1 MIKLP
6 VLALVVILAA
16 LISCDPTGGDTYS
29 SPEFDAAVA
38 NCEQTIR
45 AEAENPQSVSFGE
58 ILHDYVEVR
67 PFPNS
72 WEIYGEFTQAG
83 GDRVLAPYFYWCVVG
98 MGEISTLN
106 IFTGHAAD
114 VDRTASRLICQ
125 RALAQRSEFP
135 DRADFRRDGTD
146 AAIGSLPF
154 WRFSGTVDLMNSSG
168 DMIPHSYYCSIDHG
182 KINDLGLNEKE

>member
-16 LISCDPTGGDTYS
+16 LISCDPIGGDTYS

-45 AEAENPQSVSFGE
+45 AEAENPQSVSFGQ

-72 WEIYGEFTQAG
+72 WEIYGEFTQAV
-83 GDRVLAPYFYWCVVG
+83 GDRVLAPHFYWCVVG
-98 MGEISTLN
+98 MGEISTLD

-114 VDRTASRLICQ
+114 VDNAASRVKCQ
-125 RALAQRSEFP
+125 WAIAQRSEFP
-135 DRADFRRDGTD
+135 DRADFDSYGPNSDWGT
-146 AAIGSLPF
+146 LPY
-154 WRFSGTVDLMNSSG
+154 WKIQGTVGLMNSSG
-168 DMIPHSYYCSIDHG
+168 EMIPYNYYCDIEHG
-182 KINDLGLNEKE
+182 KILGVRLTEAD